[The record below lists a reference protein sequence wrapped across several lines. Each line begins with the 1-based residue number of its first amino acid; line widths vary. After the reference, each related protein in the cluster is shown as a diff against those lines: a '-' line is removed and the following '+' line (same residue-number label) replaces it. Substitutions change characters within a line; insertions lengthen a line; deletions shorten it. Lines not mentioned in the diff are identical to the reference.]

1 MNRPAPQ
8 SPSGPPADFP
18 ARRTAAPPPAP
29 PRRGAVSQPPN
40 RFAATH
46 RAALPELEDLEPE
59 PLPRTEFLPDHSVSL
74 ITFNDSPDLGFAASL
89 NPYRGCE
96 HGCIY
101 CYARPTHEYLGWSA
115 GLDFESRIL
124 VKERAPEL
132 LRRELAA
139 PAWKPQGLALS
150 GVTDPYQPVE
160 RRLRLT
166 RRCLEVLAEFRQP
179 VQVVTKNHLVTR
191 DADLLAE
198 LARHRAAAVAISLTT
213 LDPALRAVLEPRTSP
228 PAARLAAVQTLAAA
242 GVPVGVL
249 LAPVI
254 PGLNEHE
261 IPRLLGAAA
270 AAGARFAALQLLR
283 LPGAVA
289 PLFVEWLERHFPDRR
304 DKVLGRIRA
313 LRGGRLNDPRFGTR
327 MTGEGPGAAQVQR
340 LFEVA
345 CRRAGISRAWP
356 ELSTAAFR
364 RPGGAQLKLPL

>member
-1 MNRPAPQ
+1 MNRPDPQ
-8 SPSGPPADFP
+8 SAPGTPADFP
-18 ARRTAAPPPAP
+18 ARRPAVPPPAP
-29 PRRGAVSQPPN
+29 PRRGTVSQPPN

-46 RAALPELEDLEPE
+46 REALPELEDLEPE
-59 PLPRTEFLPDHSVSL
+59 PLPRTEFIPDHSVSL

-101 CYARPTHEYLGWSA
+101 CYARPTHEYLGYSA

-139 PAWKPQGLALS
+139 PGWKPQVLALS

-160 RRLRLT
+160 RRRGLT
-166 RRCLEVLAEFRQP
+166 RQCLEVLAEFRQP

-249 LAPVI
+249 LAPII

-261 IPRLLGAAA
+261 IPRLLSAAA
-270 AAGARFAALQLLR
+270 AAGARFAALQMLR
-283 LPGAVA
+283 LPGAVV

-327 MTGEGPGAAQVQR
+327 MTGEGPAAAQVQR

-345 CRRAGISRAWP
+345 CRRAGISRDWP

-364 RPGGAQLKLPL
+364 RPGGTQLEMPL